1 MFALVLLDVVLVALF
16 EIFGQH
22 DVSVFAYGVHSRF
35 LAYGVDIGPGNLVW
49 SRNVVFEVNL
59 GEIRTDLVTKMFFF
73 FKYGVPHRNC
83 SCQTNVLFQ

>member
-22 DVSVFAYGVHSRF
+22 DVSVFAHGVHSCF
-35 LAYGVDIGPGNLVW
+35 LAYGVDISPGNLVW

-59 GEIRTDLVTKMFFF
+59 GEIKTDLVMKIPTAKLMCYFNNF
-73 FKYGVPHRNC
+73 YLGNP
-83 SCQTNVLFQ
+83 